1 MSAPIP
7 DLARHPAALR
17 VRKLPVPVAVR
28 WMAAPGVC
36 GTLEGPVPYAAGDAL
51 LTGVQGEQ
59 WPVAREKFLATYEP
73 VAPTVAG
80 ADGQYRKRPA
90 DVFALLLEQPLDIDG
105 PAAGRRL
112 HGNPGDWL
120 LQYAPGD
127 YGIVAASIFEQT
139 YRAVPD

>member
-28 WMAAPGVC
+28 WMAASGVC
-36 GTLEGPVPYAAGDAL
+36 HTLEGPVAYAAGDAL

-73 VAPTVAG
+73 VAPTAAG
-80 ADGQYRKRPA
+80 MDGQYRKRPA
-90 DVFALLLEQPLDIDG
+90 DVFALRLDQPLELDV
-105 PAAGRRL
+105 PAAGKHL

-127 YGIVAASIFEQT
+127 YGIVAASIFDRT
-139 YRAVPD
+139 YQIVPA